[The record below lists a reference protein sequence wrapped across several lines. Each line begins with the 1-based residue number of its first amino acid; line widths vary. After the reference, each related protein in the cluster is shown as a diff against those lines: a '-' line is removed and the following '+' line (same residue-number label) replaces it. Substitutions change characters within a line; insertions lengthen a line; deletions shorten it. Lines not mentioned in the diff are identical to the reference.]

1 MSTSNVM
8 PVEQEV
14 QGNESQN
21 VNVVETN
28 NVSYQNVI
36 KKLIAAGCKKISQ
49 VKIKNVNFTEKDNY
63 TMVSFILGSAI
74 RGFVS
79 EDNGATY
86 VEGMTKVMFTS
97 LYAITGAFKEDE
109 NLGWMA
115 NAILE
120 KPQALNLILNGASI
134 DILQQ
139 FVKAGDEVKN
149 PFSSNENAEP
159 VVYDH
164 DVIINHVIGFKL
176 GPVGEKMADKLA
188 DKLLGF

>member
-1 MSTSNVM
+1 MSTKNVM

-63 TMVSFILGSAI
+63 TMVSFTLGSAI
-74 RGFVS
+74 RGFIS
-79 EDNGATY
+79 EDNGVTY

-109 NLGWMA
+109 NQNFVAAVDLAKVIFNYELKSVIGKVKA
-115 NAILE
+115 FKKVKEKLSKVENGILVLDCYLPYE
-120 KPQALNLILNGASI
+120 EVILNSCQGM
-134 DILQQ
+134 
-139 FVKAGDEVKN
+139 ER
-149 PFSSNENAEP
+149 
-159 VVYDH
+159 
-164 DVIINHVIGFKL
+164 
-176 GPVGEKMADKLA
+176 
-188 DKLLGF
+188 